1 MCAGCNEKN
10 PRAMRNVA
18 SGLLLALSLCA
29 AAVPGDAL
37 PSTCRPEYR
46 DLPGGLVHTACKPP
60 NPNCIFV
67 STGLSAAE
75 KAEVLKAHN
84 DYRSQVAQG
93 RLPGFPAA
101 TNMYRL
107 KWDDQLAHVAQ
118 AFTNLCDDRHDKEA
132 QRRTS
137 KFPKVGQNIA
147 WNYEPRETQVVDSAG
162 RVKDWFD
169 EYKDFKARNVDPF
182 RVDSGPV
189 VTHFTQVAWAET
201 RYLGCGYT
209 HYKLRDDN
217 DPRLPFKKLFVCH
230 YAPGGN
236 VIRRS
241 MYKRGSACSA
251 CPEGTTCDAATGLCT
266 EDNIRYKQTQEQP
279 PHENITTME
288 PITKSE
294 ENIRYKQ
301 TQEQPPY
308 ENITTMEPITT
319 TKDNVRYKQTQEQ
332 PPYENITTMAS
343 ITKYTPGDSDGLSGS
358 DSGGGGGSPWGILA
372 FFLLGIFATAAVAFG
387 LLYVRWATAASANS
401 AQEPCAV

>member
-1 MCAGCNEKN
+1 MCAGCKKISI
-10 PRAMRNVA
+10 AMRNVA
-18 SGLLLALSLCA
+18 RALLLALSLSA

-37 PSTCRPEYR
+37 PSTCRSEYR
-46 DLPGGLVHTACKPP
+46 DLPGGLVHTACKPL
-60 NPNCIFV
+60 NPNCIHV

-107 KWDDQLAHVAQ
+107 KWDNELAQVAQ

-147 WNYEPRETQVVDSAG
+147 WNYEPSETQVVDSAG

-169 EYKDFKARNVDPF
+169 EYKDFKAGNVDPF
-182 RVDSGPV
+182 RVDPGPV

-217 DPRLPFKKLFVCH
+217 DPRLPYKKLFVCH

-241 MYKRGSACSA
+241 MYKKGSACSA
-251 CPEGTTCDAATGLCT
+251 CPEGTTCDAATGLC
-266 EDNIRYKQTQEQP
+266 
-279 PHENITTME
+279 
-288 PITKSE
+288 
-294 ENIRYKQ
+294 
-301 TQEQPPY
+301 
-308 ENITTMEPITT
+308 
-319 TKDNVRYKQTQEQ
+319 
-332 PPYENITTMAS
+332 
-343 ITKYTPGDSDGLSGS
+343 YTPGDSDGLSGS
-358 DSGGGGGSPWGILA
+358 DSGGGSPWGILA

-401 AQEPCAV
+401 AREPSAI

>member
-1 MCAGCNEKN
+1 MCAGCTEKN
-10 PRAMRNVA
+10 NHTAMRNA
-18 SGLLLALSLCA
+18 AGALLLALSLFA
-29 AAVPGDAL
+29 AAVLGDAL
-37 PSTCRPEYR
+37 SSMCRSEYQN
-46 DLPGGLVHTACKPP
+46 LPGGLVHTACKPP
-60 NPNCIFV
+60 NPNCLFV

-107 KWDDQLAHVAQ
+107 KWDEELAQVAQ

-147 WNYEPRETQVVDSAG
+147 WNYEPTETPVVDSAG

-169 EYKDFKARNVDPF
+169 EYKDFNAGNVDSF

-201 RYLGCGYT
+201 RYIGCGYT
-209 HYKLRDDN
+209 HYKLRNDN
-217 DPRLPFKKLFVCH
+217 DPRLPFKKLYVCH
-230 YAPGGN
+230 YAPAGN

-241 MYKRGSACSA
+241 MYKRGVACSA
-251 CPEGTTCDAATGLCT
+251 CPAGTTCDASTGLCT
-266 EDNIRYKQTQEQP
+266 EDNVIKKQTQGQR

-288 PITKSE
+288 PITK
-294 ENIRYKQ
+294 
-301 TQEQPPY
+301 
-308 ENITTMEPITT
+308 
-319 TKDNVRYKQTQEQ
+319 
-332 PPYENITTMAS
+332 
-343 ITKYTPGDSDGLSGS
+343 YTPGESDGLSGS
-358 DSGGGGGSPWGILA
+358 DSGGGAGSPWAIVA
-372 FFLLGIFATAAVAFG
+372 FFLLGILATAAVAIG
-387 LLYVRWATAASANS
+387 LLYVRWTTTVPADFAR
-401 AQEPCAV
+401 EPCGV